1 MQHILSQLHNGGYI
15 KLIIKYFII
24 TMFVFYYSRT
34 KFRVE
39 MNKADNISGSKAI
52 DSLINFET
60 VKVLHSIYII

>member
-1 MQHILSQLHNGGYI
+1 
-15 KLIIKYFII
+15 
-24 TMFVFYYSRT
+24 MFVFYYSRT

-60 VKVLHSIYII
+60 VKVLHSICIIEVLISFVLAALQQ

>member
-1 MQHILSQLHNGGYI
+1 
-15 KLIIKYFII
+15 
-24 TMFVFYYSRT
+24 MFVFYYSRT

-60 VKVLHSIYII
+60 VKVLHSIYIIQVLISFVLAALQQRSL